1 MVWERMECCFLTLQ
15 PVVHVVTTVFKGLLL
30 QNKYNQH
37 L

>member
-1 MVWERMECCFLTLQ
+1 MVWGRIERFLILQ

-30 QNKYNQH
+30 QNKYDQH